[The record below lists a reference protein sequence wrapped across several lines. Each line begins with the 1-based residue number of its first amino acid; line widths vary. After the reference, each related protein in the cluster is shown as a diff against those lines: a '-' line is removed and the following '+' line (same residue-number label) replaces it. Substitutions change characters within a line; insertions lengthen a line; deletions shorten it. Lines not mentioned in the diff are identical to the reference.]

1 MTAAT
6 STTTSAAA
14 PRGLSD
20 FAGTT
25 IRGVDEVLGRLPDL
39 EGKRVALVGDPL
51 RVAQLVGRLSEAATL
66 LKVFQHDPV
75 WVLPRVVGPAAPLAA
90 TARTVLPPAIT
101 SRLDTTVAERNLRLQ
116 VRDGWT
122 RRQLT
127 PQQPPAPGNVV
138 RSNRYYRA
146 LGRTDVQLVTW
157 PIAGVVGAGV
167 RTADG
172 LEHHVE
178 VIVAV

>member
-1 MTAAT
+1 M
-6 STTTSAAA
+6 STTTTATTATE
-14 PRGLSD
+14 PRGLGD

-25 IRGVDEVLGRLPDL
+25 IRGSDAVLSRLP
-39 EGKRVALVGDPL
+39 EVQGKRVALVGDPL
-51 RVAQLVGRLSEAATL
+51 RVAQFVGRLSAAARI

-90 TARTVLPPAIT
+90 TARSLLPPSIT
-101 SRLDTTVAERNLRLQ
+101 ARLDTTVAERNLQLQ

-127 PQQPPAPGNVV
+127 PQQPPEPGNVI

-146 LGRTDVQLVTW
+146 LQRGDVQLVTW
-157 PIAGVVGAGV
+157 PIAGVVAAGV

-172 LEHHVE
+172 LEHHVD
-178 VIVAV
+178 VIVIV